1 MPSTLILELPHQ
13 VYALDP
19 QPPTLNP
26 ESLTLRSAM
35 PGEYAERID
44 NAVELMDQFSE
55 QFHDDSAQVQLQILT
70 GVVKL
75 FLKRPKE
82 SGTLVKRVL
91 GLATQVRSC
100 WSAQ

>member
-1 MPSTLILELPHQ
+1 MS
-13 VYALDP
+13 
-19 QPPTLNP
+19 
-26 ESLTLRSAM
+26 
-35 PGEYAERID
+35 GEYAERID

-82 SGTLVKRVL
+82 SGALVKRVL
-91 GLATQVRSC
+91 GLATQVRFLNPKP
-100 WSAQ
+100 

>member
-1 MPSTLILELPHQ
+1 MPSTPN
-13 VYALDP
+13 P
-19 QPPTLNP
+19 QSPTLYP
-26 ESLTLRSAM
+26 EPLTFDDSLS
-35 PGEYAERID
+35 GEYAERID

-55 QFHDDSAQVQLQILT
+55 QFHDDGAQVQLQILT

-91 GLATQVRSC
+91 ALATQVRL
-100 WSAQ
+100 WSAR